1 MGEIGAGEGKEM
13 GKGRGGWDACS
24 GDLLTFVQ
32 DLLLV
37 FSNELLFDT
46 QHQRLS
52 ASEKPTMEE
61 WRAEGEDGGGGE
73 KKAGCD
79 ADHVNLCR

>member
-1 MGEIGAGEGKEM
+1 MGEIGAGEGEER
-13 GKGRGGWDACS
+13 GEGRGGRDACS

-37 FSNELLFDT
+37 FSNELLFNT

-52 ASEKPTMEE
+52 ASE
-61 WRAEGEDGGGGE
+61 RADG
-73 KKAGCD
+73 
-79 ADHVNLCR
+79 R